1 MEQENITDDS
11 NQLRGEQMKSIF
23 SLFSNLPAPFPP
35 TPPPPLKKKERKG
48 EMKEFLQV
56 KV

>member
-35 TPPPPLKKKERKG
+35 TPPPLKKKERKG